1 MLGRALKF
9 IREIE
14 SYGYKAY
21 IVGGFVRDHILGLD
35 SNDIDICTNATPKE
49 IIDIFDDSCL
59 PNEEYG
65 SVTVIKYST
74 RFEITTFREEINY
87 IDNRKPSKIKY
98 VDDLE
103 KDLLRRDFTIN
114 SFCMDKDG
122 KIIDLL
128 NAREDLNNRIIRT
141 IGNAEE
147 RFEEDVL
154 RILRAIRFATV
165 LDFNLDDSVI
175 QAIVNKKGLL
185 KNLSRN
191 RKKEELDK
199 IFSSSNYIKGID
211 ILINLGLDKELEL
224 YNLSKAKN
232 ADNPIGIWSILNVL
246 DKYPF
251 SSSERDLI
259 TKVNE
264 VMDKDNLDAFT
275 LYKYG
280 LYVNSVAG
288 QIKGIDKKDITEAYN
303 NLPIYKKE
311 EINIT
316 TDEILE
322 ILNKKPDKFLSD
334 IYNDLVNNILYG
346 KIGNN
351 KTEIENYIRKN
362 YS

>member
-49 IIDIFDDSCL
+49 IINIFEDSCL
-59 PNEEYG
+59 PNEDYG
-65 SVTVIKYST
+65 SVTVVKYST

-114 SFCMDKDG
+114 SLCMDKNG

-128 NAREDLNNRIIRT
+128 DAREDLMDRVIRT
-141 IGNAEE
+141 IGNAED

-165 LDFNLDDSVI
+165 LDFELDDSVI
-175 QAIVNKKGLL
+175 QAIVNKKSLL

-199 IFSSSNYIKGID
+199 IFGSSNYIKGID

-224 YNLSKAKN
+224 YNLNKAKK
-232 ADNPIGIWSILNVL
+232 ADNLIGIWSILNVL

-251 SSSERDLI
+251 SSSERELI
-259 TKVNE
+259 TKVNK
-264 VMDKDNLDAFT
+264 VMDKDNLDPFV
-275 LYKYG
+275 LYEYG

-288 QIKGIDKKDITEAYN
+288 QIKGIDKKEITEAYN
-303 NLPIYKKE
+303 KLPIHKKSE
-311 EINIT
+311 VDIT
-316 TDEILE
+316 TEDILRV
-322 ILNKKPDKFLSD
+322 LNKKPGKYLSD
-334 IYNDLVNNILYG
+334 IYNNLVHDILYG
-346 KIGNN
+346 LVGNN
-351 KTEIENYIRKN
+351 KVVIEDYIRENY
-362 YS
+362 S